1 MGAGKVA
8 GTKTDQTGQPEDRM
22 MNAKA
27 KRIVKRLEQIKESA
41 AQTNAATKTKAGITG
56 HDLAE
61 EAASLGLELATLLT
75 KEK

>member
-1 MGAGKVA
+1 
-8 GTKTDQTGQPEDRM
+8 M